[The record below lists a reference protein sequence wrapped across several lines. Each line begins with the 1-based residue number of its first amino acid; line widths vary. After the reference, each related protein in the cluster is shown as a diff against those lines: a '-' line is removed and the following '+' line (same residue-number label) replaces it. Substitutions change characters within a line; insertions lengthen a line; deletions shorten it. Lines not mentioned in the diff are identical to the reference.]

1 MEIENEFCWNTISW
15 RHENGS
21 KGFEA
26 KENRRGGGLMFKRRV
41 FQAKYLFIIRQNL
54 AGD

>member
-1 MEIENEFCWNTISW
+1 MNFAGIPFSW

-26 KENRRGGGLMFKRRV
+26 KENRRGGGLMF
-41 FQAKYLFIIRQNL
+41 
-54 AGD
+54 